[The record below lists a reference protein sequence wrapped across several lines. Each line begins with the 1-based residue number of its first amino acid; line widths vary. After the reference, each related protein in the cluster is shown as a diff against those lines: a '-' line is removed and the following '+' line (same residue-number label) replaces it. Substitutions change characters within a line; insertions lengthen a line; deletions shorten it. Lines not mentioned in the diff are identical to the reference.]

1 MTACAGVG
9 QQRKQEAQAGSQ
21 QDDCQWLIQ
30 VGLINESR
38 TQAGLGL
45 WGGRRRQDRQQTVPY
60 DGH

>member
-30 VGLINESR
+30 VGLTSESR

-45 WGGRRRQDRQQTVPY
+45 WGGR
-60 DGH
+60 